1 MKKLA
6 KPLTPTIFFFCRLGD
21 MVMVTSLLN
30 LLHQRYGRPCQV
42 ICSRSWTAA
51 VYARGNPDVGGV
63 WSFHRHLPFLLE
75 RSWLEVR
82 RALRASAPGPI
93 YVCERHYRQ
102 LPRIRRMLR
111 WSGIDPKRCVY
122 LSDEP
127 VTGSEHLVDQ
137 LVRLG
142 TRTPA
147 ALKATDYPA
156 PALSAIDGPRLYVL
170 PAEKAERDAWLR
182 AQGWYGHKLILVQ
195 PGNHRSMGPPR
206 ARWRR
211 LNSDDKR
218 WPRALGGLLQR
229 IHDQREKT
237 LLVVRGSPEELPML
251 EEIRAAAGRPRVVVA
266 GIGLRELFALCD
278 TAHSMISVDT
288 GPAHAAAALSLP
300 LVVLYGAE
308 TPRYWLPRTPSGSPV
323 VAVRGPPLATRAD
336 QVPVEAVRG
345 VVPVESQLRGH
356 CSAAAVWGGGGAA
369 RVAHAH
375 FTDTDRRAAG
385 SCARSPRCPLPAS

>member
-1 MKKLA
+1 LKKLA

-21 MVMVTSLLN
+21 MVMLTSLLN

-42 ICSRSWTAA
+42 IGTGSWTAA
-51 VYARGNPDVGGV
+51 VYAGNPDVGGV

-75 RSWLEVR
+75 RSWLKVR
-82 RALRASAPGPI
+82 RALRDSAPGPI
-93 YVCERHYRQ
+93 YICERHYRQ
-102 LPRIRRMLR
+102 LPRIRRILR

-122 LSDEP
+122 LSDEA
-127 VTGSEHLVDQ
+127 VTGSEHLVDR

-170 PAEKAERDAWLR
+170 PAEKAARDAWLR
-182 AQGWYGHKLILVQ
+182 AQGWYGHKLILIQ
-195 PGNHRSMGPPR
+195 PGNHRSMGPQR

-211 LNSDDKR
+211 LNSDDKWWPLER
-218 WPRALGGLLQR
+218 WAALLQR

-237 LLVVRGSPEELPML
+237 LLVLRGSPEELPML
-251 EEIRAAAGRPRVVVA
+251 EEIRAAAHRPRVVVA

-323 VAVRGPPLATRAD
+323 VAVGGPPLATRAD
-336 QVPVEAVRG
+336 QVPVEAVFEAWCG
-345 VVPVESQLRGH
+345 VESQLQLALQRPR
-356 CSAAAVWGGGGAA
+356 AV
-369 RVAHAH
+369 
-375 FTDTDRRAAG
+375 
-385 SCARSPRCPLPAS
+385 